1 MKLPED
7 FETFYEKLILGK
19 AQTDRIQ
26 GAANTLGGFL
36 AEHFGLKVG
45 DDIFLQGSF
54 PNGTAV
60 RPDPERQ
67 GGEYD
72 VDLVALSALPH
83 DSPEN
88 AIQTMEQ
95 TLKEHGTY
103 KGMIDRDGSRPCVRI
118 RYAEENGGGFHVDIV
133 PGRRCDGP
141 APIEIPLPGKGWRE
155 SAPAEYTEWC
165 RSLGPEFARTVQMLK
180 RWRDH
185 NQTARQAIK
194 SIVLQVLISESL
206 AYFDND
212 AERVADTFLGLASK
226 LADHPDQ
233 PPPVLNPVL
242 KSENLADRWEATA
255 YQDFRKVVDDAAYT
269 AQAALGSGD
278 LNESRELW
286 RELFGRDFPGPQRN
300 EGPLTPP
307 PPKPG
312 THQKPQRAPRVEW
325 G

>member
-7 FETFYEKLILGK
+7 FETFYGNLILGQ

-26 GAANTLGGFL
+26 SAANTLVGFL
-36 AEHFGLKVG
+36 SERFGLKLG

-72 VDLVALSALPH
+72 VDLVALSALPQ

-88 AIQTMEQ
+88 AIRTMEQ
-95 TLKEHGTY
+95 ALKEHGTY
-103 KGMIDRDGSRPCVRI
+103 KGMLDRDGSRPCVRI
-118 RYAEENGGGFHVDIV
+118 RYAEENGSGFHVDIV
-133 PGRRCDGP
+133 PGRRCAGP
-141 APIEIPLPGKGWRE
+141 APIEIPLPRKGWRE

-165 RSLGPEFARTVQMLK
+165 RSHGPEFARTVQMLK

-194 SIVLQVLISESL
+194 SIVLQVLISEHL

-233 PPPVLNPVL
+233 PPPVPNPVL
-242 KSENLADRWEATA
+242 QSENLADRWESSA

-269 AQAALGSGD
+269 AQAALGSAD
-278 LNESRELW
+278 LNESRQLW
-286 RELFGRDFPGPQRN
+286 RELFGRDFPGPQGH

-307 PPKPG
+307 RPKPG